1 MVALVENPLAHEFLR
16 PLVTGWL
23 EKINA
28 AMQSPARKRWDEV
41 ADECIMFYARSA
53 AAMWNPDY
61 SRKFWRNVPAP
72 KFQFTVN
79 KAFELVAIYGPN
91 LMWDVPYRTVKP
103 KRLIEYPQDLMLA
116 TFGDEQVIQQMM
128 QMQQMEGSKDK
139 AVSYLMEC
147 ALNYFAAEQPHGGLA
162 RHSKRCVTD
171 ALLTGRGCT
180 ITRPYTYHGSNRNLV
195 GSFRLDPR
203 HVVTDPD
210 FPTTGQAKWIAI
222 WHCDPHW
229 EVERRFKMAPNS
241 LRGRATLESVSARA
255 EAATQFDQGNM
266 QRQQGVSNDLVVW
279 WEIYSK
285 TGPGTR
291 MSGMQSP
298 IKDHLENVV
307 GDYAYIAVSP
317 NVPFPLNMPTDR
329 LRSGATDSEVKSQFS
344 WPVPVWADD
353 RWPVEFLD
361 FYDDPDGPY
370 PIAPMAPGLGE
381 LKFMNHM
388 LSWLANRIYSS
399 SRDFWAVAGPHVEH
413 YREHLENAL
422 DQGII
427 PTPLTVDDVRKA
439 ITVITQP
446 ETRYDSWRILEK
458 VSELFDKATGL
469 TEFAYGRNEDGTQ
482 DRTAET
488 TMARAKAVGAR
499 PEMMQKAVV
508 EWQSQI
514 ASLEAFMAR
523 WFVTGQDLE
532 PKIGQ
537 VGRMLWEQ
545 HVMQSDVELVV
556 RQMQYDVSAAS
567 VRRPNLER
575 SLANFQGL
583 LNTFAGILQSH
594 AQQTG
599 NYDGI
604 NALLRKWG
612 ELHDEDMSGIMLAAP
627 EPDPMQQQMQEQQM
641 QLEMQKMQSEIQKA
655 EMELQKTQA
664 ELQSKMQQSQMQM
677 ASQQQQLATDA
688 QRFEQQSQQDQINHL
703 MDMLQDQEKH
713 VQEMKQIA
721 EKHKLAMEQMKA
733 NQRMKEKQQASKPKE
748 TQAARRPQAA

>member
-1 MVALVENPLAHEFLR
+1 MVALTENPLAYEFLR

-28 AMQSPARKRWDEV
+28 ALQSPARKRWDEV

-53 AAMWNPDY
+53 AAMWSPDY
-61 SRKFWRNVPAP
+61 ARKFWRNVPAP

-91 LMWDVPYRTVKP
+91 LMWDVPHRSVKP
-103 KRLIEYPQDLMLA
+103 KRMIEYPQDLMMN
-116 TFGDEQVIQQMM
+116 TFGDEQVIQQLM
-128 QMQQMEGSKDK
+128 QAQQLDHSKDK

-147 ALNYFAAEQPHGGLA
+147 ALNYFASEQPHGGLA

-195 GSFRLDPR
+195 GSFRIDPK
-203 HVVTDPD
+203 HVLTDPD
-210 FPTTGQAKWIAI
+210 FPTVGQAKWMAI

-229 EVERRFKMAPNS
+229 EVERRFKLPLGSMRN
-241 LRGRATLESVSARA
+241 RATLESTWGRS
-255 EAATQFDQGNM
+255 EASTQFDRGQM
-266 QRQQGVSNDLVVW
+266 ERQQGVSNDLVVW

-285 TGPGTR
+285 TGPGCR
-291 MSGMQSP
+291 RSGMQSP
-298 IKDHLENVV
+298 IREHLEEVV
-307 GDYAYIAVSP
+307 GDYAYIAISP
-317 NVPFPLNMPTDR
+317 NVPYPLNMPTDR
-329 LRSGATDSEVKSQFS
+329 LRSGASDAQVKQEFS

-353 RWPVEFLD
+353 RWPVEMLD
-361 FYDDPDGPY
+361 FYDDPEGPY

-388 LSWLANRIYSS
+388 LSWLANRIYNS

-413 YREHLENAL
+413 YREHLQNTL

-427 PTPLTVDDVRKA
+427 PTPLMVDDVRKA
-439 ITVITQP
+439 ITVLTQP
-446 ETRYDSWRILEK
+446 ETRFDTWRILEK

-499 PEMMQKAVV
+499 PEQMQKTVV

-523 WFVTGQDLE
+523 WFVSGQDLE

-537 VGRMLWEQ
+537 IGRMLWER

-556 RQMQYDVSAAS
+556 RQMDYDVSAAS

-575 SLANFQGL
+575 SLANFNSL
-583 LNTFAGILQSH
+583 LNTFAGVLQGH

-612 ELHDEDMSGIMLAAP
+612 ELHDEDMDGIELAPP

-641 QLEMQKMQSEIQKA
+641 QLEMQKIQAELQKA
-655 EMELQKTQA
+655 EMDLQKSQADLQAKLQQTQI
-664 ELQSKMQQSQMQM
+664 QM
-677 ASQQQQLATDA
+677 AVQQQQLQTDA
-688 QRFEQQSQQDQINHL
+688 QRFQQDSQQDQVNHL
-703 MDMLQDQEKH
+703 MDMIQDQEKH
-713 VQEMKQIA
+713 VQEMRQLA
-721 EKHKLAMEQMKA
+721 EKHKLMLSQMRA
-733 NQRMKEKQQASKPKE
+733 NQRSKEKQQASKPKPN
-748 TQAARRPQAA
+748 TQPQRSAA